1 MKALTKWIEGRTGLV
16 SACREC
22 SQAKVPAGPCCLG
35 LWPSMILF
43 TFVVEAVTGLFLWM
57 YYSPSAQTAWESV
70 YYVQYEVF
78 GGWLLRGVHYY
89 AGQVLL
95 ALAGLYA
102 LHMILSRAYRAPR
115 ELVLWTVVGMVL
127 VTICLLLT
135 GDLLPWTQCG
145 YWSTNVRTKFLFL
158 LPGVGDPLYKLA
170 VGGPGMGHLTLT
182 RFVALHA
189 GVFSVVLA
197 ALVWLHGRFQ
207 AKIAA
212 DQAEAGEPARPVWPN
227 QAAANMAACCVVL
240 AVILLLVGR
249 NAIGSV
255 GEQWRVYPP
264 GDYLGNELGSPRDP
278 IDAYAA
284 ARPDWY
290 FVGLY
295 QFAHYFPGNLK
306 IVPIFI
312 VPGLLVLLFLL
323 MPFWAGTKT
332 GHAVNVVLA
341 LGLLAAVGGLTVESK
356 RVDATDEGFHA
367 SLAGE
372 EEAAIRVKELI
383 RGKGIPMDGALA
395 LLSDDPK
402 TQGPRLFKQH
412 CASCHDFADAAG
424 NGILAEKPSAPNLH
438 DFASEAWLM
447 AYMDPKYIV
456 YDPDP
461 VTKTDRPR
469 YFGATAF
476 KKSEMV
482 KFVNGTLRALKKD
495 VGDDDYCKMVA
506 GLAAEA
512 SRKPG
517 EKAPVGVVESLED
530 FSCTTCHRFHGK
542 GTAKSAPDLTG
553 YASRE
558 WLIGIIS
565 DPTQKIF
572 YGATNDRMPAYAK
585 TPETPE
591 KNILS
596 KRQVEMLAE
605 WLRGQWYEPGLA
617 AD

>member
-1 MKALTKWIEGRTGLV
+1 MKALTKWIEDRTGLV
-16 SACREC
+16 TACCEC
-22 SQAKVPAGPCCLG
+22 SETKVSAGPCCLG

-43 TFVVEAVTGLFLWM
+43 TFVVEVVTGLFLWM
-57 YYSPSAQTAWESV
+57 FYSPSAQTAWESV
-70 YYVQYEVF
+70 YYVQYEVL
-78 GGWLLRGVHYY
+78 GGWLLRGVHYH

-115 ELVLWTVVGMVL
+115 ELVFWTVVGMVL
-127 VTICLLLT
+127 VTIALLLT

-158 LPGVGDPLYKLA
+158 LPWVGDPLYKLA

-189 GVFSVVLA
+189 GVFSVALAVLI
-197 ALVWLHGRFQ
+197 WLHGRFER
-207 AKIAA
+207 KITAA
-212 DQAEAGEPARPVWPN
+212 RAAAGEPVRPFWPN
-227 QAAANMAACCVVL
+227 QAVASMAACCAVL
-240 AVILLLVGR
+240 AVILFLVGH
-249 NAIGSV
+249 NAIGDKWA
-255 GEQWRVYPP
+255 GYPP

-312 VPGLLVLLFLL
+312 VPGMLVLLFLL
-323 MPFWAGTKT
+323 MPFWSGAKAG
-332 GHAVNVVLA
+332 HVVNVVLA
-341 LGLLAAVGGLTVESK
+341 LGLLAAVAVLTVQSR
-356 RVDATDEGFHA
+356 RVDAADEGVRA
-367 SLAGE
+367 SLADE
-372 EEAAIRVKELI
+372 EEAAIRVKELV
-383 RGKGIPMDGALA
+383 RGKGIPMGGALA
-395 LLSDDPK
+395 LLWDDPK

-412 CASCHDFADAAG
+412 CAGCHDYADAAG
-424 NGILAEKPSAPNLH
+424 SGILAEKPSAPNLH
-438 DFASEAWLM
+438 DFASVEWLTG
-447 AYMDPKYIV
+447 YMDPKQIAHA
-456 YDPDP
+456 PAP

-476 KKSEMV
+476 KNSEMV
-482 KFVNGTLRALKKD
+482 KFVKDNLKELKKE
-495 VGDDDYCKMVA
+495 VGDTEYRKMIA

-512 SRKPG
+512 ARKPG
-517 EKAPVGVVESLED
+517 AKPSADAIQSIED
-530 FSCTTCHRFHGK
+530 FTCTDCHRFHGK
-542 GTAKSAPDLTG
+542 GKAKAAPDLMAYG
-553 YASRE
+553 SRE

-565 DPTQKIF
+565 DPTQKAF

-585 TPETPE
+585 TPETPD
-591 KNILS
+591 KNILTQ
-596 KRQVEMLAE
+596 RQVELLAE
-605 WLRGQWYEPGLA
+605 WLRGQWYEPA
-617 AD
+617 P